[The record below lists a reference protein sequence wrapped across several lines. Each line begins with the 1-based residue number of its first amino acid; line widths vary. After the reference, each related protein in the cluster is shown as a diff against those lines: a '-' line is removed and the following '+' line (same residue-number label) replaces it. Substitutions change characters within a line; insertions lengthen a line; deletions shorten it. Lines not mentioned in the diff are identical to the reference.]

1 MGTALL
7 DMLVE
12 AGLIN
17 AEHFEEA
24 LRNCMLSGG
33 QVSTSL
39 LEIGLVKEDQL
50 ARFLSRRLSIPFFDP
65 LPLTSIPDEVLALV
79 SAEEAIKHRVLPL
92 SRDRQGLSLAM
103 ADPSDVEA
111 VDDLA
116 HLVGCAIKPLAAPEI
131 RLLQA
136 LQEYYRVALEPREQ
150 RLLELSEV
158 KEIPSLTVPL
168 DVVVE
173 EGELEEAEIIED
185 DDFSDDPEM
194 GMDDLALA
202 FSEVRDRQEVA
213 EIVLRHMGKE
223 FERAALFLVRD
234 NEISGWRAVRQ
245 QEEIEGF
252 DRFSIPLGFPSVLKT
267 VVEGKSF
274 YLGPVASEGLNEEL
288 MKGLGG
294 GKPEAALLVPLL
306 LDGRVVNVLYG
317 DGAPAGLVAQVGAL
331 QRLQEM
337 AGLSFRILILKHK
350 LLQL

>member
-65 LPLTSIPDEVLALV
+65 LPLTAIPDEVLALV
-79 SAEEAIKHRVLPL
+79 SADVAIKHRVLPL

-103 ADPSDVEA
+103 ADPSDTEA
-111 VDDLA
+111 VDDLE
-116 HLVGCAIKPLAAPEI
+116 HLVGCTIKPLAAPEI

-136 LQEYYRVALEPREQ
+136 LQEYYRTGLEPRDQ
-150 RLLELSEV
+150 RLLELREV
-158 KEIPSLTVPL
+158 KESSSLTVPL
-168 DVVVE
+168 DLVE

-185 DDFSDDPEM
+185 DDFSDHLEP
-194 GMDDLALA
+194 GADDLALA
-202 FSEVRDRQEVA
+202 LSGVRDRQEVA
-213 EIVLRHMGKE
+213 EIVLRQMGKE

-252 DRFSIPLGFPSVLKT
+252 ERFTIPLGFPSVLKT

-274 YLGPVASEGLNEEL
+274 YLGPVTSEGLNEEL

-317 DGAPAGLVAQVGAL
+317 DGAPAGLVAQVGPL

-337 AGLSFRILILKHK
+337 AGLAFRILILKHK